1 MRVLGDSHVLV
12 WYLTRPERLTGQVFE
27 AVSRAEA
34 DGEGIGVAALPRSP
48 RVIAVGGDAP
58 ATPNWLQALPMTAGP
73 GEAGAMTT
81 PSRRPVPGSAR
92 QPVAKATADR
102 PVDAGEVVEVTVALR
117 RRAPVPTDLVDGP
130 DTIGNPHRGASYGAD
145 GRDID
150 VVRTVLAD
158 AGLSIGAV
166 DEPSRRM
173 QVSGPASAVA
183 AVFGATLTRTT
194 SPDPTT
200 GRLVKH
206 RHRTGELS
214 VPAELD
220 GVVVAVLGLDDRPQA
235 RAHFQVAGTGQHAA
249 AAGISYTPLQLG
261 QAYAFPAGTDG
272 AGQTL
277 AIIELGGGYAQSD
290 LDTYFAG
297 LGIATPA
304 ISAVGVDGA
313 ANVAGKDP
321 QGADGEMLLD
331 IEVAG
336 ALAPKASIVVYF
348 APNTDRGFLDAVAT
362 AVHATPTPAALSIS
376 WGQSEDA
383 WTAQARTALDQA
395 FVDAAALGVT
405 VCVASGDNGSSD
417 AQTDGAVHVDF
428 PASSPHALG
437 CGGTSLR
444 LGADGTPTTET
455 VWNDGAGRG
464 ATGGGVSD
472 AFPLPAWQSGAG
484 VPPRAGSG
492 GTGGS
497 GRGVPDVAGDAD
509 PATGYQVLVDGKA
522 MVIGG
527 TSAVA
532 PLWAALVC
540 RLSQG
545 LGRRLGLLQPAI
557 YADAPAGTT
566 PPGFRD
572 ITIGSNGAYTAA
584 PGWDACTGLG
594 VPNGQQLLDRLRSG

>member
-1 MRVLGDSHVLV
+1 MV
-12 WYLTRPERLTGQVFE
+12 
-27 AVSRAEA
+27 
-34 DGEGIGVAALPRSP
+34 
-48 RVIAVGGDAP
+48 
-58 ATPNWLQALPMTAGP
+58 
-73 GEAGAMTT
+73 
-81 PSRRPVPGSAR
+81 
-92 QPVAKATADR
+92 
-102 PVDAGEVVEVTVALR
+102 LR
-117 RRAPVPTDLVDGP
+117 RRAPVPTGLVEGP
-130 DTIGNPHRGASYGAD
+130 DTIGNPHLGASYGAD

-150 VVRTVLAD
+150 AVRTVLAD
-158 AGLSIGAV
+158 AGLSIDAV

-173 QVSGPASAVA
+173 QISGPASAVA

-200 GRLVKH
+200 GQLVEH

-220 GVVVAVLGLDDRPQA
+220 GVVVAVLGIDDRPQA
-235 RAHFQVAGTGQHAA
+235 RAHFQVAGTGQRAA
-249 AAGISYTPLQLG
+249 AAGVSYTPLQLG
-261 QAYAFPAGTDG
+261 QAYSFPSGTDG

-277 AIIELGGGYAQSD
+277 AIIELGGSYAQSD

-304 ISAVGVDGA
+304 VSAVGVDGA

-321 QGADGEMLLD
+321 QGADGEVLLD

-362 AVHATPTPAALSIS
+362 AVHANPTPAAVSIS
-376 WGQSEDA
+376 WGESEDA

-417 AQTDGAVHVDF
+417 AETDGAVHVDF

-444 LGADGTPTTET
+444 LSATGTPTAET

-472 AFPLPAWQSGAG
+472 AFALPAWQSSVG
-484 VPPRAGSG
+484 VPPHAGSG
-492 GTGGS
+492 GT

-509 PATGYQVLVDGKA
+509 PATGYQVLVDGKP

-545 LGRRLGLLQPAI
+545 LGHHLGLLQPAI
-557 YADAPAGTT
+557 YANAPAGTT

-572 ITIGSNGAYTAA
+572 ITIGSNGAYTAG

-594 VPNGQQLLDRLRSG
+594 SPMDSNSSTGCARASRTT

>member
-1 MRVLGDSHVLV
+1 
-12 WYLTRPERLTGQVFE
+12 
-27 AVSRAEA
+27 
-34 DGEGIGVAALPRSP
+34 
-48 RVIAVGGDAP
+48 
-58 ATPNWLQALPMTAGP
+58 MTVH
-73 GEAGAMTT
+73 
-81 PSRRPVPGSAR
+81 SRRPVPGSAR
-92 QPVAKATADR
+92 EPVAKATADR
-102 PVDAGEVVEVTVALR
+102 PVDPEEVIEVTVVLR
-117 RRAPVPTDLVDGP
+117 RRAPVPTDLVEGP
-130 DTIGNPHRGASYGAD
+130 DTIGNPHLGASYGAD

-150 VVRTVLAD
+150 AVRTVLAD
-158 AGLSIGAV
+158 AGLCIGAV

-173 QVSGPASAVA
+173 QVFGPASAVA
-183 AVFGATLTRTT
+183 AAFGATLTRTT

-200 GRLVKH
+200 GRLLEH
-206 RHRTGELS
+206 RHRIGELS

-220 GVVVAVLGLDDRPQA
+220 GVVVAVLGIDDRPQA
-235 RAHFQVAGTGQHAA
+235 RAHFQIAGTGQRAA
-249 AAGISYTPLQLG
+249 AAGVSYTPLQLG
-261 QAYAFPAGTDG
+261 QAYGFPSGTDG
-272 AGQTL
+272 TGQTL

-304 ISAVGVDGA
+304 VSAVGVDGA

-321 QGADGEMLLD
+321 QGADGEVLLD

-362 AVHATPTPAALSIS
+362 AVHATPAPAAVSIS

-444 LGADGTPTTET
+444 LSATGTPTAET

-472 AFPLPAWQSGAG
+472 TFPLPSWQNGVG
-484 VPPRAGSG
+484 VPVRAASAGSGGSG
-492 GTGGS
+492 GTGGT

-545 LGRRLGLLQPAI
+545 LGHHLGLLQPAI

-572 ITIGSNGAYTAA
+572 ITSGSNGAYAAA

-594 VPNGQQLLDRLRSG
+594 VPDGQQLLDRLSSVQR

>member
-1 MRVLGDSHVLV
+1 MTD
-12 WYLTRPERLTGQVFE
+12 
-27 AVSRAEA
+27 
-34 DGEGIGVAALPRSP
+34 
-48 RVIAVGGDAP
+48 P
-58 ATPNWLQALPMTAGP
+58 A
-73 GEAGAMTT
+73 
-81 PSRRPVPGSAR
+81 RRPVPGSAR
-92 QPVAKATADR
+92 EPVARALADR
-102 PVDAGEVVEVTVALR
+102 PVDPGELIEVTVVLR
-117 RRAPVPTDLVDGP
+117 RRAPVPTGLVEGP
-130 DTIGNPHRGASYGAD
+130 DTIGNPHLGASYGAD

-150 VVRTVLAD
+150 VVRTVLGD
-158 AGLSIGAV
+158 GGLSIDAV

-183 AVFGATLTRTT
+183 AVFGVTLTRMS

-200 GRLVKH
+200 GRLVEH
-206 RHRTGELS
+206 RHRIGELS

-220 GVVVAVLGLDDRPQA
+220 GVVVAVLGTDDRPQA
-235 RAHFQVAGTGQHAA
+235 RAHFQVAGTGQNPA
-249 AAGISYTPLQLG
+249 AAGVSYTPLQLG

-272 AGQTL
+272 TGQTL
-277 AIIELGGGYAQSD
+277 AIVELGGGYAQSD

-304 ISAVGVDGA
+304 VSAVGVDGA
-313 ANVAGKDP
+313 ANAAGKDP
-321 QGADGEMLLD
+321 QGADGEVLLD

-362 AVHATPTPAALSIS
+362 AVHATPTPAAVSIS
-376 WGQSEDA
+376 WGESEDA

-395 FVDAAALGVT
+395 FVGAAALGVT

-417 AQTDGAVHVDF
+417 AQTDGAAVHVDF

-444 LGADGTPTTET
+444 LGATGTPTAET

-472 AFPLPAWQSGAG
+472 TFPLPSWQNGVG
-484 VPPRAGSG
+484 VPARAGSAGSAGSG

-497 GRGVPDVAGDAD
+497 GGSGGTGRGVPDVAGDAD
-509 PATGYQVLVDGKA
+509 PATGYQVLVDGKP

-545 LGRRLGLLQPAI
+545 LGHHLGLLQPAI

-572 ITIGSNGAYTAA
+572 ITSGSNGAFTAGR
-584 PGWDACTGLG
+584 GWDACTGLG
-594 VPNGQQLLDRLRSG
+594 VPDGQQLLDRLSSVQR